1 MLTLLICSTNQW
13 TGFYMITASVIKGL
27 SDMRIFVDWSV
38 VAWLRRDRE
47 RQKQIEKESVE
58 SFCWLY
64 VVDSPVP
71 DTGLATYIQ
80 RWIANLQYFVKG
92 ENWSYLKV
100 HDGCYVKC
108 SEACNVHYCERDSE
122 NKNAWQILH
131 HFHSCIWYIW
141 SLRRFIWIYDLVN
154 NFERVKLTWYMLVF
168 I

>member
-38 VAWLRRDRE
+38 VAWLRRDGE

-64 VVDSPVP
+64 VVGSRVP
-71 DTGLATYIQ
+71 DAGLATYPKVNCQFAIFCK
-80 RWIANLQYFVKG
+80 RR
-92 ENWSYLKV
+92 NWSYLKV

-108 SEACNVHYCERDSE
+108 LEVCNVHYFERDSG
-122 NKNAWQILH
+122 NKNALQILH

-141 SLRRFIWIYDLVN
+141 RIRRFIWIYDLVN
-154 NFERVKLTWYMLVF
+154 DLERVKLTRYMLVF